1 MSPPRDGWG
10 SSAGERAVA
19 SQRGR
24 ELSLQRSPSC
34 LGNEA
39 GARPQGEDYAS
50 PEHERKVSG
59 MGGWT
64 RRAAVKQACAICGIV
79 VAHYDGEPHYQHK
92 RGKPHLAALR
102 ARAATS

>member
-1 MSPPRDGWG
+1 
-10 SSAGERAVA
+10 
-19 SQRGR
+19 
-24 ELSLQRSPSC
+24 
-34 LGNEA
+34 
-39 GARPQGEDYAS
+39 
-50 PEHERKVSG
+50 